1 MGVVFKL
8 NAAGVETVLHT
19 FTGGADGGSPY
30 GGVILDSKGNLY
42 GTTSAGGASGH
53 GVVYRL
59 SAAGKETVLYNFTGA
74 ADGDN
79 RSDTCLGTWPVIY
92 TAPRPAAE
100 PADKALFSK
109 WIRRDRKR
117 CCTASPV
124 ARMAEVPRVA

>member
-74 ADGDN
+74 ADG
-79 RSDTCLGTWPVIY
+79 G
-92 TAPRPAAE
+92 
-100 PADKALFSK
+100 
-109 WIRRDRKR
+109 
-117 CCTASPV
+117 
-124 ARMAEVPRVA
+124 